1 MESDIKPL
9 LKSVSA
15 PVSHQTHRGKGFVR
29 PNCSTTFWLQCPV
42 CCRRY
47 FKYDSH
53 LECFNRW
60 CEICQDVLPSA
71 AALKSHAQTYHTKN
85 YCQDCNHT
93 YENLKGHR
101 LHEHPTT
108 GSGDSNNETMK
119 QPKRAK
125 MTRAATT
132 TTKGL

>member
-1 MESDIKPL
+1 MDSEIKPM

-15 PVSHQTHRGKGFVR
+15 PVSQHMNRGKGFVR

-53 LECFNRW
+53 MECFNRW

-71 AALKSHAQTYHTKN
+71 AALKTHAQTYHSKN
-85 YCQDCNHT
+85 YCHDCNHT

-108 GSGDSNNETMK
+108 TVDTTTTTETTK
-119 QPKRAK
+119 QPRRAK

-132 TTKGL
+132 TKGL

>member
-1 MESDIKPL
+1 M

-15 PVSHQTHRGKGFVR
+15 PVNQMNRGKGFVR

-53 LECFNRW
+53 MECFSRW

-71 AALKSHAQTYHTKN
+71 AALKAHAQTYHTKN
-85 YCQDCNHT
+85 YCLDCNHT

-101 LHEHPTT
+101 AHEHATAA
-108 GSGDSNNETMK
+108 DSTAAK
-119 QPKRAK
+119 PKRAK
-125 MTRAATT
+125 MTRAVTAV
-132 TTKGL
+132 TKGL